1 MDLICLEDIINNKD
15 FWLYFF
21 STNFPNAY
29 DEESNITLGEYI
41 NDKYNISKTWVNE
54 LTKYYKEVFDLNDGY
69 VDEPKMILLE
79 LNNQDAFKI
88 EFHPGDTIYYLNDKK
103 IGCTG
108 PDFMIHNI
116 SWEQFK
122 QFTLNF
128 KYVDIIMFLILPMV
142 YISKSETDEFIK
154 FIEEKMPL
162 LPFDKEDS
170 SLISNCMLENL
181 IL

>member
-1 MDLICLEDIINNKD
+1 MEGIGNGNK
-15 FWLYFF
+15 
-21 STNFPNAY
+21 
-29 DEESNITLGEYI
+29 
-41 NDKYNISKTWVNE
+41 VN
-54 LTKYYKEVFDLNDGY
+54 
-69 VDEPKMILLE
+69 
-79 LNNQDAFKI
+79 
-88 EFHPGDTIYYLNDKK
+88 KK

-162 LPFDKEDS
+162 LPFDREDS
-170 SLISNCMLENL
+170 SLISNCVLENL